1 MKLPKLKYYYL
12 AMTSDAYI
20 DFATTRTVEVAAAYS
35 IDLLT
40 GSITGV
46 TRLILCASVPDA
58 DSQFRREHDNY
69 TRPVYVLRIPHTLI
83 DRKHLAPV
91 GQNQWSYTRTL
102 LIDHCGVERVEY
114 DPNSVSRSVKVLDTT
129 ELKHI

>member
-20 DFATTRTVEVAAAYS
+20 DFATRRVVEVDAAYR

-40 GSITGV
+40 GSITGT
-46 TRLILCASVPDA
+46 TRLVLCAGAEQA
-58 DSQFRREHDNY
+58 DTEFRRSHNNY
-69 TRPVYVLRIPHTLI
+69 TQPVYVLRIPYTLI
-83 DRKHLAPV
+83 DRKYLTVIAP
-91 GQNQWSYTRTL
+91 NQFGYTRTL
-102 LIDHCGVERVEY
+102 NIDHCGVERIEY
-114 DPNSVSRSVKVLDTT
+114 DHSSRVDSAKVIDTA

>member
-20 DFATTRTVEVAAAYS
+20 DFAVRRTVEVAAAYS
-35 IDLLT
+35 IDLLS
-40 GSITGV
+40 GSITGT
-46 TRLILCASVPDA
+46 TRLILSASVPDA
-58 DSQFRREHDNY
+58 DNHFRKEHNNY
-69 TRPVYVLRIPHTLI
+69 TQPVYVLRIPHTAI

-91 GQNQWSYTRTL
+91 GDNRWSYTRTL
-102 LIDHCGVERVEY
+102 FIDHCGVERVEY
-114 DPNSVSRSVKVLDTT
+114 DPSSAASSTKVIDTA

>member
-40 GSITGV
+40 GSITGT
-46 TRLILCASVPDA
+46 TRLILSASVPDA

-69 TRPVYVLRIPHTLI
+69 TRPVYVLRIPHSLI

-91 GQNQWSYTRTL
+91 GSNQWSYTRTL

>member
-40 GSITGV
+40 GSITGT
-46 TRLILCASVPDA
+46 TRLILSASVPDA
-58 DSQFRREHDNY
+58 DAQFRKEHNNY
-69 TRPVYVLRIPHTLI
+69 TRPVYVLRIPHTDI
-83 DRKHLAPV
+83 VRSHLAPV
-91 GQNQWSYTRTL
+91 GSNQWSYTRTL

-114 DPNSVSRSVKVLDTT
+114 DPDSVSRSVKVLDTT

>member
-20 DFATTRTVEVAAAYS
+20 DFATRRTVEVAAAYS
-35 IDLLT
+35 IDLLS
-40 GSITGV
+40 GSITGT

-58 DSQFRREHDNY
+58 DAQFRKEHNNY
-69 TRPVYVLRIPHTLI
+69 TRPVYVLRIPHTDI
-83 DRKHLAPV
+83 DRQYLAPV
-91 GQNQWSYTRTL
+91 GSNRWSYTRTL

-114 DPNSVSRSVKVLDTT
+114 DPGSAASSTRVIDTAQ
-129 ELKHI
+129 LQHM

>member
-1 MKLPKLKYYYL
+1 MRLPKLKYYYL

-35 IDLLT
+35 VDLLT
-40 GSITGV
+40 GSITGT

-58 DSQFRREHDNY
+58 DAQFRKEHSNY
-69 TRPVYVLRIPHTLI
+69 TKPVYVLRIAHTLI

-91 GQNQWSYTRTL
+91 GDNRWSYTRTL
-102 LIDHCGVERVEY
+102 LIDHCGVERIEY
-114 DPNSVSRSVKVLDTT
+114 DPTSRVDSTKVIDTA

>member
-12 AMTSDAYI
+12 AMTSDSYI

-69 TRPVYVLRIPHTLI
+69 TRPVYVLRIPHSLI

-91 GQNQWSYTRTL
+91 GSNQWSYTRTL